1 VGEKEVT
8 SKMTL
13 NILLFT
19 ITIKKRA
26 MSNDAHEN
34 YEMMKKIEEEN
45 RNRHA
50 ALFINRF

>member
-1 VGEKEVT
+1 
-8 SKMTL
+8 MTL

-19 ITIKKRA
+19 ITFKKRS
-26 MSNDAHEN
+26 MSKEAFAN

-50 ALFINRF
+50 ALFIQRF